1 MMEKESLSVQIL
13 AMELAV
19 TVLKN
24 KICEL
29 KAQRARAEEDEE
41 EETEEEQTIKKT
53 DKWVE
58 ITGGVEHTIGRKAKV
73 QRETKLF
80 YWLLDGEVTYRRLKK
95 NTKKFMYYDD
105 SDDDTVVYE

>member
-1 MMEKESLSVQIL
+1 MEKESLSVQIV

-19 TVLKN
+19 TVLKD

-29 KAQRARAEEDEE
+29 KAQRARVEEEE

-58 ITGGVEHTIGRKAKV
+58 ITGG
-73 QRETKLF
+73 
-80 YWLLDGEVTYRRLKK
+80 
-95 NTKKFMYYDD
+95 
-105 SDDDTVVYE
+105 

>member
-1 MMEKESLSVQIL
+1 MEKESLSVQII

-19 TVLKN
+19 TVLKD

-29 KAQRARAEEDEE
+29 KAQRARVKEEE
-41 EETEEEQTIKKT
+41 EETEEKQTTKKL

-73 QRETKLF
+73 QRETKLY
-80 YWLLDGEVTYRRLKK
+80 YWLLDGEVTYKRLKK